1 MEGCGH
7 KELVIRPGVHLVL
20 GRPNRSPMDGDTS
33 SSLRQEQKCFSI
45 LCCLALLVLL
55 LFVLD
60 LTSLPSSS
68 ASTFVG
74 YVMSVDFISV
84 PTDWSQIYMKAITHP

>member
-1 MEGCGH
+1 M
-7 KELVIRPGVHLVL
+7 RRHLVL
-20 GRPNRSPMDGDTS
+20 GWPNRSPMERDTS
-33 SSLRQEQKCFSI
+33 SSLKQEQKCFSI

-60 LTSLPSSS
+60 LTSLFNSL

-74 YVMSVDFISV
+74 DVMSVDFISV
-84 PTDWSQIYMKAITHP
+84 PTDRSQIYKKETTHP

>member
-1 MEGCGH
+1 M
-7 KELVIRPGVHLVL
+7 RRHLVL
-20 GRPNRSPMDGDTS
+20 GWPNRSPMEGDTS
-33 SSLRQEQKCFSI
+33 SSLKQEQKCFSI

-60 LTSLPSSS
+60 LTSLFNSL

-74 YVMSVDFISV
+74 DVMSVDFISV
-84 PTDWSQIYMKAITHP
+84 PTDRSQIYKKETTHP